1 MKTDSLVHEHER
13 RESRRESRREARR
26 QSAIA
31 VEQKATDLQILM
43 EAAQRQLVEVHGETP
58 EAAAA
63 AARPPLVTEGTT
75 ALQLLMA
82 DAARKLEQAGGGT
95 WRASPGGTWR
105 QDTAAMV
112 EPGAALELEVFVVQ
126 GRLKGQPPSM
136 PWWLSLIHI

>member
-1 MKTDSLVHEHER
+1 MAAQPGARFCGAQFLGALFSDGARPSSPQRALKLEVKTDSLVHEHER

-95 WRASPGGTWR
+95 WRQSRRWR
-105 QDTAAMV
+105 L
-112 EPGAALELEVFVVQ
+112 AL
-126 GRLKGQPPSM
+126 
-136 PWWLSLIHI
+136 